1 MSEAMFDTA
10 TFLQESIT
18 ESNST
23 EAIQVPVGMYPAFV
37 CDTPEIGTWQSQDG
51 TKSGVTLSVKWE
63 LQVDPSILT
72 EIGRDKA
79 IMTQKI
85 FLDTEIGA
93 GGKPVLST
101 AQGKNIQLGQL
112 REAVGLNVPGQP
124 FSLALLQG
132 KFANLEV
139 GPRLNKSTG
148 KIIHEIKKVMP
159 QQ

>member
-1 MSEAMFDTA
+1 MSEMFDTA
-10 TFLQESIT
+10 SFLQESIT
-18 ESNST
+18 EANST
-23 EAIQVPVGMYPAFV
+23 EAIQVPLGVYPAFI

-63 LQVDPSILT
+63 LQVGQSILE

-85 FLDTEIGA
+85 FLDTEVGA
-93 GGKPVLST
+93 NGKQVLST

-124 FSLALLQG
+124 FSLIELQG

-139 GPRLNKSTG
+139 GQRLIKTTG
-148 KIIHEIKKVMP
+148 KIAHEIKKVMP